1 MTPLVDTTRK
11 SSLVRAELTKL
22 ITLRSVWITAA
33 LTWLIVV
40 LIGWSQAAPVGDA
53 LRTNDPGLA
62 PGASPET
69 VGFDWVALGL
79 IGIIVIGV
87 IAASSEYVSGQLRSS
102 LVAAPNRERLYLAKC
117 AALTVFVTLLGLV
130 TIPLLSLL
138 SQSGLGEL
146 SVINGTVPA
155 GLLLRW
161 VGAIAFWDAI
171 ALIGFALGIL
181 LKQTL
186 IPLFTLIVVSQLS
199 LMLLLLTPAFAYLPT
214 VAGVLLFDPGLV
226 TGSYPDAD
234 LGSLTA
240 AIVTFTWTAGL
251 VAFAGFRF
259 STRDVRG

>member
-1 MTPLVDTTRK
+1 M
-11 SSLVRAELTKL
+11 SSLVATARKPSLLLSELTKL
-22 ITLRSVWITAA
+22 ITLRSLWITAA

-40 LIGWSQAAPVGDA
+40 LLGWSQAGPVGDA

-87 IAASSEYVSGQLRSS
+87 ISASSEYVSGQLRTS
-102 LVAAPNRERLYLAKC
+102 LVSVPNRLDLYLAKG
-117 AALTVFVTLLGLV
+117 AALTVFVTVLGILTV
-130 TIPLLSLL
+130 PLLSVL
-138 SQSGLGEL
+138 SQSGLAEL
-146 SVINGTVPA
+146 SVIDGTLPGSLV
-155 GLLLRW
+155 LRW

-171 ALIGFALGIL
+171 ALIGFSLGIL

-186 IPLFTLIVVSQLS
+186 IPLFVLIVVSQLS
-199 LMLLLLTPAFAYLPT
+199 LMLLLLSPGFAYLPT

-234 LGSLTA
+234 LGAPTA
-240 AIVTFTWTAGL
+240 AVVTAVWTIALVVAAGI
-251 VAFAGFRF
+251 RF
-259 STRDVRG
+259 STRDTKG

>member
-1 MTPLVDTTRK
+1 MTTLVDIARK
-11 SSLVRAELTKL
+11 PSLFRAELTKL
-22 ITLRSVWITAA
+22 VTLRSVWITAA

-40 LIGWSQAAPVGDA
+40 LVGWSQAGPVGEA

-87 IAASSEYVSGQLRSS
+87 ISASEYVSGQLRTS
-102 LVAAPNRERLYLAKC
+102 LVAAPNRERLYVAKC
-117 AALTVFVTLLGLV
+117 TALTVFVTLLGLV

-146 SVINGTVPA
+146 SVVNGTVPA
-155 GLLLRW
+155 SLVLRW

-186 IPLFTLIVVSQLS
+186 IPLFALIVVSQLS

-226 TGSYPDAD
+226 TGSYPAAD
-234 LGSLTA
+234 LGTLTA
-240 AIVTFTWTAGL
+240 AMVTFTWTAGL
-251 VAFAGFRF
+251 VGFAGFRF
-259 STRDVRG
+259 STRDARG

>member
-1 MTPLVDTTRK
+1 MTTLVDTARTP
-11 SSLVRAELTKL
+11 SLFRAELTKL
-22 ITLRSVWITAA
+22 VTLRSVWITAA

-40 LIGWSQAAPVGDA
+40 LVGWSQAGPVGEA

-102 LVAAPNRERLYLAKC
+102 LVAAPNRERLYWAKC

-155 GLLLRW
+155 
-161 VGAIAFWDAI
+161 
-171 ALIGFALGIL
+171 
-181 LKQTL
+181 
-186 IPLFTLIVVSQLS
+186 
-199 LMLLLLTPAFAYLPT
+199 
-214 VAGVLLFDPGLV
+214 
-226 TGSYPDAD
+226 
-234 LGSLTA
+234 
-240 AIVTFTWTAGL
+240 
-251 VAFAGFRF
+251 
-259 STRDVRG
+259 